1 MPTTKHFVVD
11 CIVSGG
17 QTGVDRAALDA
28 AIELGIPHRGW
39 CPKGRKAEDGIIP
52 SRYLLQETIGLD
64 YAERTRR
71 NVEESDATLIL
82 VHDQTKVLHLRGGTL
97 LTWNCCEQL
106 GRPVLA
112 LRLQR
117 PGPDKRF
124 HDWLLEHQVKTL
136 NIAGPRA
143 SKDPGLYS
151 AAKAYLLRVLKG
163 SEAIISD

>member
-1 MPTTKHFVVD
+1 MPTPNHHLVE

-52 SRYLLQETIGLD
+52 IRYRLTETSGTD

-71 NVEESDATLIL
+71 NAEDSDATLIL
-82 VHDQTKVLHLRGGTL
+82 VQSNASDHPLRGGTL
-97 LTWNCCEQL
+97 LTWSCCQQL
-106 GRPVLA
+106 SRPVL
-112 LRLQR
+112 LVRLQR
-117 PGPDKRF
+117 PGPDKRL
-124 HDWLLEHQVKTL
+124 HDWLDEHRVKIL
-136 NIAGPRA
+136 NVAGPRA
-143 SKDPGLYS
+143 SKAPGLYL

-163 SEAIISD
+163 SGPIISD

>member
-1 MPTTKHFVVD
+1 MPTPKPYLVE

-52 SRYLLQETIGLD
+52 NRYQLRETTGSD

-71 NVEESDATLIL
+71 NVEDSDATLIL
-82 VHDQTKVLHLRGGTL
+82 TLSPANDLQLRGGTL
-97 LTWNCCEQL
+97 LTWSCCQQSA
-106 GRPVLA
+106 RPVLVV
-112 LRLQR
+112 RLQR
-117 PGPDKRF
+117 PGTDKRIQE
-124 HDWLLEHQVKTL
+124 WLSQNHVSVL

-143 SKDPGLYS
+143 SKHPGLYQS
-151 AAKAYLLRVLKG
+151 AKSYLLRVLK
-163 SEAIISD
+163 SPEP

>member
-1 MPTTKHFVVD
+1 MPTTKPYLVE

-52 SRYLLQETIGLD
+52 TRYQLRETTGSD

-71 NVEESDATLIL
+71 NVEDSDATLIL
-82 VHDQTKVLHLRGGTL
+82 TLSPANDLQLRGGTL
-97 LTWNCCEQL
+97 LTWSCCQQSA
-106 GRPVLA
+106 RPVLVV
-112 LRLQR
+112 RLQR
-117 PGPDKRF
+117 PGTDKRIQE
-124 HDWLLEHQVKTL
+124 WLSQNRVSVL

-143 SKDPGLYS
+143 SKHPGLYQS
-151 AAKAYLLRVLKG
+151 AKSYLLRVLK
-163 SEAIISD
+163 SPEP